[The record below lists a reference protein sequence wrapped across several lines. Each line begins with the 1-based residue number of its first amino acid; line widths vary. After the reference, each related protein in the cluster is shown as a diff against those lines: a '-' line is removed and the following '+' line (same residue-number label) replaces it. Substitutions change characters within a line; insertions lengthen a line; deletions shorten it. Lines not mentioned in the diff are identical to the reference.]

1 MREKDF
7 EYLYNLEERFWWFV
21 AMRAITD
28 TVVASELNGRKL
40 RILDAGCGTGYNIA
54 HFQKAGHSVFA
65 LDIAPEAIAGVRQRG
80 FQRVCQASVVEIP
93 YISSTF
99 DFVFSFEV
107 VSQVPVQAYAEAIRE
122 MHRVLKPGG
131 FLFLRVPAFE
141 WLRSSHDEDLRT
153 THRFARSEL
162 RDKLKE
168 AGFEVRLSTYA
179 NTFLFPV
186 VLFRRFLKHLGIGQG
201 SDVKPLPAGLAWLD
215 PVFRRILAAEARVL
229 GAGRRLPFGLSV
241 ICYAR
246 KPSS

>member
-7 EYLYNLEERFWWFV
+7 EDLYNLEERFWWFV

-28 TVVASELNGRKL
+28 TIVGSELNGRNL
-40 RILDAGCGTGYNIA
+40 RILDAGCGTGYNIV
-54 HFQKAGHSVFA
+54 HYQKAGHSIFA

-93 YISSTF
+93 YTSSAF

-107 VSQVPVQAYAEAIRE
+107 VDQLPVQAGVEAIRE
-122 MHRVLKPGG
+122 MYRVLKPGG
-131 FLFLRVPAFE
+131 FLYVRVPAFE
-141 WLRSSHDEDLRT
+141 WLRSSHDEDIHT
-153 THRFARSEL
+153 MHRYACPEL

-168 AGFEVRLSTYA
+168 AGFEVRLATYA

-186 VLFRRFLKHLGIGQG
+186 VLLRRFLKHLGIGQG
-201 SDVKPLPAGLAWLD
+201 SDVKPLPTGLAWLD
-215 PVFRRILAAEARVL
+215 PVFRGILGAEARVV
-229 GAGRRLPFGLSV
+229 GSGGRLPFGVSV

-246 KPSS
+246 KPIS

>member
-21 AMRAITD
+21 AMRTITD
-28 TVVASELNGRKL
+28 TIVGGELEGRSL

-54 HFQKAGHSVFA
+54 HYQKAGHSVFA

-80 FQRVCQASVVEIP
+80 FRNVCQASVVEVP

-99 DFVFSFEV
+99 DFVFSFDV
-107 VSQVPVQAYAEAIRE
+107 LSQVPVQSGDEAIRE
-122 MHRVLKPGG
+122 MYRVLKPGG
-131 FLFLRVPAFE
+131 LLYARVPAFE
-141 WLRSSHDEDLRT
+141 WLRSSHDEDLHT
-153 THRFARSEL
+153 MHRYACPEL
-162 RDKLKE
+162 RSKLQE
-168 AGFEVRLSTYA
+168 AGFDVRLATYA

-186 VLFRRFLKHLGIGQG
+186 VLLRRFLKRLGIGQG
-201 SDVKPLPAGLAWLD
+201 SDVKPLPMALAWLD
-215 PVFRRILAAEARVL
+215 PVFRGILGAEARVL
-229 GAGRRLPFGLSV
+229 GSGGRLPFGLSV